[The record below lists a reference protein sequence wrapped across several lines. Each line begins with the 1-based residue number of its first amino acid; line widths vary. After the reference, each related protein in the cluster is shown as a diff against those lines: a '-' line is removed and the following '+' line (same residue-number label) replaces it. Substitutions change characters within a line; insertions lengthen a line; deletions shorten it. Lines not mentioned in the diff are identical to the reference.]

1 MVVVAPTTVEAIR
14 SAGGW
19 LFDNAMT
26 GWDVLVLV
34 AEPGDY
40 RPLRILGARAA
51 ELEAAVTSRVH
62 GPRPHVLAVDAELVE
77 SDARVR
83 RLVLKSLEHG
93 LTEVRVWGRQWP
105 TDIDGEI
112 GPVRHRLSV
121 AARAFKTQ
129 ALAAAAAPVDSI
141 PATEVFHSGELL
153 PNPSSLPD
161 LIPVS

>member
-1 MVVVAPTTVEAIR
+1 MVVAPTMVEAIR

-19 LFDNAMT
+19 LFDSAMT
-26 GWDVLVLV
+26 GWDVMVLV

-51 ELEAAVTSRVH
+51 DLEAAVTSPVH

-77 SDARVR
+77 SDVRVR

-93 LTEVRVWGRQWP
+93 LTEVRVWGEKWP
-105 TDIDGEI
+105 SDLDSEI
-112 GPVRHRLSV
+112 GSVRHRLSV

-141 PATEVFHSGELL
+141 PVTEEFHSGDLL
-153 PNPSSLPD
+153 PNPSSAPN
-161 LIPVS
+161 LIPVP